1 MFTIMRLTIS
11 VYLILIIQ
19 GCSVVQ
25 ATSGPGSKDLSV
37 LDTGTHRYNV
47 LAELGQP
54 VASEIDNNGNKID
67 IFRFKQGT
75 HGAAKAGK
83 ALGYGILAVGTL
95 GLSELVTSPMEG
107 SLGKGAEMQLK
118 VGYTADERV
127 DEVVVLRD
135 DRWVPIQELKEQSN
149 EVESQ

>member
-1 MFTIMRLTIS
+1 MLTIMRLTIS
-11 VYLILIIQ
+11 VYLILVIQ

-25 ATSGPGSKDLSV
+25 ATSGPDNKDLSV
-37 LDTGTHRYNV
+37 LDRGTARYNV

-54 VASEIDNNGNKID
+54 VASEIDNNGNKLD
-67 IFRFKQGT
+67 IFNLKQGT

-83 ALGYGILAVGTL
+83 AIGYGILAVGTL

-107 SLGKGAEMQLK
+107 SLGKGAEIQLK
-118 VGYTADERV
+118 VGYTADDRV
-127 DEVVVLRD
+127 DEVVVLKD
-135 DRWVPIQELKEQSN
+135 DRWIPIQELGEQSN